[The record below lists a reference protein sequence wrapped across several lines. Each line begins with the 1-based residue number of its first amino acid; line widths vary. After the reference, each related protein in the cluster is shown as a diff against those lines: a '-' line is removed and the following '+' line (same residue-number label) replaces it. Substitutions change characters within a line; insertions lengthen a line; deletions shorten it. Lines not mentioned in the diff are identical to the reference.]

1 MSTKRLVMLAIVVVA
16 VAIIAVL
23 AAVTRHSLNEWACRV
38 NWSAPCANG
47 APLDLSPPKPVAK

>member
-1 MSTKRLVMLAIVVVA
+1 MSTKRQVMLAIVVAA

-23 AAVTRHSLNEWACRV
+23 AAVTRHALNEWACRV

-47 APLDLSPPKPVAK
+47 ALAT

>member
-1 MSTKRLVMLAIVVVA
+1 MSTKRQVVLVAA

-47 APLDLSPPKPVAK
+47 APLDLGPPKTGAK